1 MKRKKKKLKK
11 NKSIKSKRFKSIKS
25 VKKRKK
31 IFKKKPKIKT
41 SAKKRRKKN
50 KILKKK
56 IKIRKK
62 KIILLRSKRKNTQK
76 TRAVVLGI
84 LSLSDKI
91 RSMLRLNFDLD
102 KSLQNFFQGI
112 SGRVSNIKKIFQ
124 EEREKQK
131 QKKIKEMEREKIEA
145 KKRFMQQEEIVLKS
159 KALEL
164 KAEKELSRQLS
175 IDLKRFL
182 REDQAELRRERAE
195 KQRKFL
201 EQIQL
206 EKKIESFVRREEKE
220 VQALSKYVLNQ
231 QRESYEE
238 VKLRI
243 DKIKEKYKA
252 LRQQKV
258 EEAIRE
264 RLTQFGVDVKD
275 SDTKDILLE
284 KERIYNE
291 EREKIEYALESF
303 YRASHSLCFMIS
315 KRYLSKHLPI
325 MRCVDK
331 RIEESAIYIKW
342 DDTPEDEWLI
352 CIYLKD
358 DTPTEGIVIE
368 DKTDSEKNISREFK
382 RDQIFDAS
390 DFMVDSLTALLERER
405 NKRKVS

>member
-11 NKSIKSKRFKSIKS
+11 IKSIKSKRTKPKKINKRPKKITKRKSKIKKSIKS
-25 VKKRKK
+25 KSR
-31 IFKKKPKIKT
+31 KIKF
-41 SAKKRRKKN
+41 KKN
-50 KILKKK
+50 KI
-56 IKIRKK
+56 RFR
-62 KIILLRSKRKNTQK
+62 RSKRKKTHK
-76 TRAVVLGI
+76 TRAIISSL

-91 RSMLRLNFDLD
+91 KSMLRFNLNLD
-102 KSLQNFFQGI
+102 QSLQNFFQGI
-112 SGRVSNIKKIFQ
+112 SNRVSNIKKVIQ
-124 EEREKQK
+124 EERAKQK
-131 QKKIKEMEREKIEA
+131 EKKIKEMEREKIEA
-145 KKRFMQQEEIVLKS
+145 RKRFMQQEEIALKA

-164 KAEKELSRQLS
+164 KEEKELSRQLS

-201 EQIQL
+201 EQIKL

-220 VQALSKYVLNQ
+220 VQALSKYVLSQ

-264 RLTQFGVDVKD
+264 RLTQFGVEVKD
-275 SDTKDILLE
+275 SDTKEILLE
-284 KERIYNE
+284 KERVYNE
-291 EREKIEYALESF
+291 EREKVEYALESF

-325 MRCVDK
+325 MRCIDK
-331 RIEESAIYIKW
+331 RIEESSIYIKW
-342 DDTPEDEWLI
+342 DDTPENEWLI

-358 DTPTEGIVIE
+358 DSPTQGIVIE
-368 DKTDSEKNISREFK
+368 DKTDPEKNISKEFK

-390 DFMVDSLTALLERER
+390 DFMVDSLTALLDRER
-405 NKRKVS
+405 NKRKAS

>member
-11 NKSIKSKRFKSIKS
+11 NKSINSKRFKSRKPT
-25 VKKRKK
+25 KKRKK
-31 IFKKKPKIKT
+31 VSKKKTKIKR
-41 SAKKRRKKN
+41 SAKKRRR
-50 KILKKK
+50 KINT
-56 IKIRKK
+56 RKK
-62 KIILLRSKRKNTQK
+62 KIISSKSKHKKTQK
-76 TRAVVLGI
+76 TRAVVSGI
-84 LSLSDKI
+84 LNLSDKI
-91 RSMLRLNFDLD
+91 KSMLRINFNLD

-112 SGRVSNIKKIFQ
+112 SNRVSNIKKVIQ
-124 EEREKQK
+124 EERAKQK
-131 QKKIKEMEREKIEA
+131 KKKIKEMEREKIES
-145 KKRFMQQEEIVLKS
+145 KKRFMQQEEITLKA
-159 KALEL
+159 KTLEL
-164 KAEKELSRQLS
+164 KEEKELSRQLS

-201 EQIQL
+201 EQIKL

-220 VQALSKYVLNQ
+220 VQALSKYVLSQ

-264 RLTQFGVDVKD
+264 RLTQFGIEVKD
-275 SDTKDILLE
+275 SDTKEILLE
-284 KERIYNE
+284 KERVYNE
-291 EREKIEYALESF
+291 EREKVEYALESF

-325 MRCVDK
+325 MRCIDR

-358 DTPTEGIVIE
+358 DTPTEGIIIE
-368 DKTDSEKNISREFK
+368 DKTDPEKNISKEFK

-405 NKRKVS
+405 NKRKAS

>member
-11 NKSIKSKRFKSIKS
+11 IKSIKSKRTKPKKSNKRPRKITKRKSKTKKSIKS
-25 VKKRKK
+25 KRR
-31 IFKKKPKIKT
+31 KIKF
-41 SAKKRRKKN
+41 KKN
-50 KILKKK
+50 KIKF
-56 IKIRKK
+56 R
-62 KIILLRSKRKNTQK
+62 RSKRKKQQK
-76 TRAVVLGI
+76 TRAVISSL
-84 LSLSDKI
+84 LSLSDKVK
-91 RSMLRLNFDLD
+91 SMLRFNLNLD
-102 KSLQNFFQGI
+102 QSLQNFFQGI
-112 SGRVSNIKKIFQ
+112 SNRVSNIKKVIQ
-124 EEREKQK
+124 EERAKQK
-131 QKKIKEMEREKIEA
+131 EKKIKEMEREKIEA
-145 KKRFMQQEEIVLKS
+145 RKRFMQQEEIALKA

-164 KAEKELSRQLS
+164 KEEKELSRQLS
-175 IDLKRFL
+175 IDLKKFL

-201 EQIQL
+201 EQIKL

-220 VQALSKYVLNQ
+220 VQALSKYVLGQ

-264 RLTQFGVDVKD
+264 RLTQFGVEVKD
-275 SDTKDILLE
+275 SDTKEILLE
-284 KERIYNE
+284 KERVYNE
-291 EREKIEYALESF
+291 EREKVEYALESF

-325 MRCVDK
+325 MRCIDK
-331 RIEESAIYIKW
+331 RIEESSIYIKW
-342 DDTPEDEWLI
+342 DDTPENEWLI

-358 DTPTEGIVIE
+358 DSPTQGIVIE
-368 DKTDSEKNISREFK
+368 DKTDPEKNISKEFK

-390 DFMVDSLTALLERER
+390 DFMVDSLTALLDRER
-405 NKRKVS
+405 NKRKAS

>member
-11 NKSIKSKRFKSIKS
+11 IKSIKSKRLKPKKST
-25 VKKRKK
+25 KKRKK
-31 IFKKKPKIKT
+31 FAKRKSKT
-41 SAKKRRKKN
+41 
-50 KILKKK
+50 
-56 IKIRKK
+56 K
-62 KIILLRSKRKNTQK
+62 KIIKSKRKKFRTKKINFKRSKRKKTQK
-76 TRAVVLGI
+76 TRAVISSL
-84 LSLSDKI
+84 LNLSDKI
-91 RSMLRLNFDLD
+91 KSMLIFNLNIDR
-102 KSLQNFFQGI
+102 SLQNFFQGI
-112 SGRVSNIKKIFQ
+112 SNRISNIKKVIQ
-124 EEREKQK
+124 EERAKQK
-131 QKKIKEMEREKIEA
+131 RQKIKEMEREKIEA
-145 KKRFMQQEEIVLKS
+145 KKRFMQQEEITLKA

-164 KAEKELSRQLS
+164 KEEKELSRQLS
-175 IDLKRFL
+175 IDLKKFL

-201 EQIQL
+201 EQIKL

-231 QRESYEE
+231 QRESYDE

-243 DKIKEKYKA
+243 DKIKDKYKA

-264 RLTQFGVDVKD
+264 RLTQFGVEVKD
-275 SDTKDILLE
+275 SDTKEILLE
-284 KERIYNE
+284 KERVYNE
-291 EREKIEYALESF
+291 EREKVEYALESF

-325 MRCVDK
+325 MRCIDK

-342 DDTPEDEWLI
+342 DDTPEDDWLI

-368 DKTDSEKNISREFK
+368 DKTDPEKNISKEFK

-405 NKRKVS
+405 NKRKAS

>member
-11 NKSIKSKRFKSIKS
+11 NKSIKSKRLKSKNTA
-25 VKKRKK
+25 KNRKK
-31 IFKKKPKIKT
+31 NNIKT
-41 SAKKRRKKN
+41 SKKKRIIKKKRR
-50 KILKKK
+50 KK

-62 KIILLRSKRKNTQK
+62 KIITSRPKRKKVQK

-91 RSMLRLNFDLD
+91 KSMLRFNLNLD

-112 SGRVSNIKKIFQ
+112 SNRVSNIKKVIQ
-124 EEREKQK
+124 EERAKQK
-131 QKKIKEMEREKIEA
+131 LKKIKEMEREKIES
-145 KKRFMQQEEIVLKS
+145 KKRFLQQEQITLRA

-164 KAEKELSRQLS
+164 KEEKELSRQLS

-195 KQRKFL
+195 KQRRFL
-201 EQIQL
+201 EQIKL

-220 VQALSKYVLNQ
+220 VQALSKYVLSQ

-258 EEAIRE
+258 EEAIRD
-264 RLTQFGVDVKD
+264 RLTQFGVEIKD
-275 SDTKDILLE
+275 SDTKEILLE
-284 KERIYNE
+284 KERVYNV
-291 EREKIEYALESF
+291 EREKVEYALESF

-325 MRCVDK
+325 MRCIDK

-358 DTPTEGIVIE
+358 DSPTEGIVIE
-368 DKTDSEKNISREFK
+368 DKTDPEKNISKEFQ
-382 RDQIFDAS
+382 RDQIFNAS

-405 NKRKVS
+405 NKRKAS

>member
-11 NKSIKSKRFKSIKS
+11 IKSIKSKRTKPKRSNKRPKKITTRKSKTKKSIKS
-25 VKKRKK
+25 
-31 IFKKKPKIKT
+31 
-41 SAKKRRKKN
+41 KRRKTKFKKN
-50 KILKKK
+50 KTKF
-56 IKIRKK
+56 R
-62 KIILLRSKRKNTQK
+62 RSKRKKKQK
-76 TRAVVLGI
+76 TRAVISSL
-84 LSLSDKI
+84 LSLSDKVK
-91 RSMLRLNFDLD
+91 SMLRFNLNLD
-102 KSLQNFFQGI
+102 RSLQNFFQGI
-112 SGRVSNIKKIFQ
+112 SNRVSNIKKVIQ
-124 EEREKQK
+124 EERAKQK
-131 QKKIKEMEREKIEA
+131 EKKIKEMEREKIEA
-145 KKRFMQQEEIVLKS
+145 RKRFMQQEEIALKA

-164 KAEKELSRQLS
+164 KEEKELSRQLS

-201 EQIQL
+201 EQIKL

-220 VQALSKYVLNQ
+220 VQALSKYVLSQ

-264 RLTQFGVDVKD
+264 RLTQFGVEVKD
-275 SDTKDILLE
+275 SDTKEILLE
-284 KERIYNE
+284 KERVYNE
-291 EREKIEYALESF
+291 EREKVEYALESF

-325 MRCVDK
+325 MRCIDK
-331 RIEESAIYIKW
+331 RIEESSIYIKW
-342 DDTPEDEWLI
+342 DDTPENEWLI

-358 DTPTEGIVIE
+358 DSPSQGIVIE
-368 DKTDSEKNISREFK
+368 DKTDPEKNISKEFK

-390 DFMVDSLTALLERER
+390 DFMVDSLTALLDRER
-405 NKRKVS
+405 NKRKAS

>member
-11 NKSIKSKRFKSIKS
+11 NKSIRLKRLKSRKSA
-25 VKKRKK
+25 KKRRKVS
-31 IFKKKPKIKT
+31 KKKPKIKKII
-41 SAKKRRKKN
+41 KKRR
-50 KILKKK
+50 KK

-62 KIILLRSKRKNTQK
+62 KIHSSKSNSKKTQK
-76 TRAVVLGI
+76 TRMVVSRI

-91 RSMLRLNFDLD
+91 KSMIRFNFNLD
-102 KSLQNFFQGI
+102 KSLQNFFQSI
-112 SGRVSNIKKIFQ
+112 SNRVLNIKKVIQ

-131 QKKIKEMEREKIEA
+131 QEKIREMEKEKIEA
-145 KKRFMQQEEIVLKS
+145 KKRFMQQEEIALKA

-164 KAEKELSRQLS
+164 KEEKELSRQLS
-175 IDLKRFL
+175 IDLKKFL

-195 KQRKFL
+195 KQRRFL
-201 EQIQL
+201 EQIKL

-220 VQALSKYVLNQ
+220 VQALSKYVLSQ
-231 QRESYEE
+231 QRESYDD

-264 RLTQFGVDVKD
+264 RLTQFGIEVKD
-275 SDTKDILLE
+275 SDTKEILLE
-284 KERIYNE
+284 KERVYNE
-291 EREKIEYALESF
+291 EREKVEYALESF

-325 MRCVDK
+325 MRCIDK

-358 DTPTEGIVIE
+358 DSPTEGIVIE
-368 DKTDSEKNISREFK
+368 DKTDPEKNISKEFQ
-382 RDQIFDAS
+382 RDQIFNAS

-405 NKRKVS
+405 NKKKAS

>member
-1 MKRKKKKLKK
+1 MKRKKKKLRKI
-11 NKSIKSKRFKSIKS
+11 KSIKSRRFKPRKS
-25 VKKRKK
+25 AKKRKN
-31 IFKKKPKIKT
+31 ILQKKSKT
-41 SAKKRRKKN
+41 KRILKKRRKK
-50 KILKKK
+50 
-56 IKIRKK
+56 IKTRKK
-62 KIILLRSKRKNTQK
+62 KIISSGPKRKKTQK
-76 TRAVVLGI
+76 TRAVVSSI
-84 LSLSDKI
+84 LSFSDKI
-91 RSMLRLNFDLD
+91 KSMLRFNFNLD

-112 SGRVSNIKKIFQ
+112 SNRVLNIKKVIQ

-131 QKKIKEMEREKIEA
+131 REKIKEMEREKIEA
-145 KKRFMQQEEIVLKS
+145 KKRFMQQEEFALKA

-164 KAEKELSRQLS
+164 KEEKELSRQLS

-201 EQIQL
+201 EQIKL

-220 VQALSKYVLNQ
+220 VQALSKYVLSQ

-264 RLTQFGVDVKD
+264 RLTQFGVEIKD
-275 SDTKDILLE
+275 SDTKEILLE
-284 KERIYNE
+284 KERVYNE
-291 EREKIEYALESF
+291 EREKVEYALESF

-315 KRYLSKHLPI
+315 KRYLNKHLPI
-325 MRCVDK
+325 MRCIDK

-368 DKTDSEKNISREFK
+368 DKTDPEKNISKEFK

-405 NKRKVS
+405 NKKKAS

>member
-11 NKSIKSKRFKSIKS
+11 NKSIKSKRLKTRKST
-25 VKKRKK
+25 KKRKK
-31 IFKKKPKIKT
+31 VFKRKTKIKR
-41 SAKKRRKKN
+41 SFKKRRKK
-50 KILKKK
+50 
-56 IKIRKK
+56 IKSRKK
-62 KIILLRSKRKNTQK
+62 KIVTSRSKYKKTQK
-76 TRAVVLGI
+76 TRAIVSGI

-91 RSMLRLNFDLD
+91 KSMLRFNLNLD

-112 SGRVSNIKKIFQ
+112 SNRVSNIKKVIQ
-124 EEREKQK
+124 EERAKQK
-131 QKKIKEMEREKIEA
+131 EKKIKEMEREKIEA
-145 KKRFMQQEEIVLKS
+145 KKRFMQQEEIALKA

-164 KAEKELSRQLS
+164 KEEKEFSRQLS
-175 IDLKRFL
+175 IDLKRFI

-201 EQIQL
+201 EQIKL
-206 EKKIESFVRREEKE
+206 EKKIKSFIQREEKE
-220 VQALSKYVLNQ
+220 VQALSKYVLSQ
-231 QRESYEE
+231 QRDSYEE

-252 LRQQKV
+252 LRQQKI

-275 SDTKDILLE
+275 SDTKEVLLE
-284 KERIYNE
+284 KERIFNE
-291 EREKIEYALESF
+291 EREKVEYALISY
-303 YRASHSLCFMIS
+303 YRTSLSLCFNIN
-315 KRYLSKHLPI
+315 KKFLSKHLPL
-325 MRCVDK
+325 MRCIDK

-342 DDTPEDEWLI
+342 DDTPEDDWLI

-358 DTPTEGIVIE
+358 DAPTEGIVIE
-368 DKTDSEKNISREFK
+368 DKTDPEKNISKEFK

-405 NKRKVS
+405 NKRKAS

>member
-11 NKSIKSKRFKSIKS
+11 IKSIKSKRTKPKKDRRPEKITKRKSKTKKSIKS
-25 VKKRKK
+25 
-31 IFKKKPKIKT
+31 
-41 SAKKRRKKN
+41 KRRKTKFKKN
-50 KILKKK
+50 KIKFRRSE
-56 IKIRKK
+56 RKK
-62 KIILLRSKRKNTQK
+62 KQK
-76 TRAVVLGI
+76 TRAIISSL
-84 LSLSDKI
+84 LSLSDKVK
-91 RSMLRLNFDLD
+91 SMLRFNLNLD
-102 KSLQNFFQGI
+102 QSLQNFFQGI
-112 SGRVSNIKKIFQ
+112 SNRVSNIKKVIQ
-124 EEREKQK
+124 EERAKQK
-131 QKKIKEMEREKIEA
+131 EKKIKEMEREKIEA
-145 KKRFMQQEEIVLKS
+145 RKRFMQQEEIALKA

-164 KAEKELSRQLS
+164 KEEKELSRQLS

-201 EQIQL
+201 EQIKL

-220 VQALSKYVLNQ
+220 VQALSKYVLSQ

-264 RLTQFGVDVKD
+264 RLTQFGVEVKD
-275 SDTKDILLE
+275 SDTKEILLE
-284 KERIYNE
+284 KERVYNE
-291 EREKIEYALESF
+291 EREKVEYALESF

-325 MRCVDK
+325 MRCIDK
-331 RIEESAIYIKW
+331 RIEESSIYIKW
-342 DDTPEDEWLI
+342 DDTPENEWLI

-358 DTPTEGIVIE
+358 DSPAQGIVIE
-368 DKTDSEKNISREFK
+368 DKTDPEKNISKEFK
-382 RDQIFDAS
+382 RDQIFNAS
-390 DFMVDSLTALLERER
+390 DFMVDSLTSLLDRER
-405 NKRKVS
+405 NKRKAS

>member
-11 NKSIKSKRFKSIKS
+11 NKSIKSKTLKLKKTTKRQKKKVKRKSKTKRSI
-25 VKKRKK
+25 KRKK
-31 IFKKKPKIKT
+31 IKF
-41 SAKKRRKKN
+41 RQ
-50 KILKKK
+50 KK
-56 IKIRKK
+56 IRPQ
-62 KIILLRSKRKNTQK
+62 RSKRKKIQK
-76 TRAVVLGI
+76 TRMVVSSI
-84 LSLSDKI
+84 LRLSDKI
-91 RSMLRLNFDLD
+91 KTILRFNFNLD

-112 SGRVSNIKKIFQ
+112 SNRVLNIKKVIQ
-124 EEREKQK
+124 EERVKQK

-145 KKRFMQQEEIVLKS
+145 KKRFMQQEEITLKA

-164 KAEKELSRQLS
+164 KEEKELSRQLS

-201 EQIQL
+201 EQIKL

-220 VQALSKYVLNQ
+220 VQALSKYVLSQ

-264 RLTQFGVDVKD
+264 RLTQFGVEVKD
-275 SDTKDILLE
+275 SDTKEILLE
-284 KERIYNE
+284 KERVYNE
-291 EREKIEYALESF
+291 EREKVEYALESF

-325 MRCVDK
+325 MRCIDK
-331 RIEESAIYIKW
+331 RIEESSIYIKW
-342 DDTPEDEWLI
+342 DDTPENEWLI

-358 DTPTEGIVIE
+358 DSPTQGIIIE
-368 DKTDSEKNISREFK
+368 DKTDPEKNISKEFK

-390 DFMVDSLTALLERER
+390 DFMVDSLTALLDRER
-405 NKRKVS
+405 NKRKAS

>member
-11 NKSIKSKRFKSIKS
+11 NKSIKSKRLKFRKPI
-25 VKKRKK
+25 KKRKK
-31 IFKKKPKIKT
+31 VSKRKSKIKR
-41 SAKKRRKKN
+41 KVKIRRKK
-50 KILKKK
+50 
-56 IKIRKK
+56 IKARKK
-62 KIILLRSKRKNTQK
+62 KVIPFSTRRKKTQK
-76 TRAVVLGI
+76 TRAVVSGI
-84 LSLSDKI
+84 LNLSDKI
-91 RSMLRLNFDLD
+91 KSMLRFNLNLD

-112 SGRVSNIKKIFQ
+112 SNRVSNIKKIIQ
-124 EEREKQK
+124 EERVKQK

-145 KKRFMQQEEIVLKS
+145 KKRFIQQEEITLKA

-164 KAEKELSRQLS
+164 KEEKELSRQLS

-264 RLTQFGVDVKD
+264 RLTQFGVEVKD
-275 SDTKDILLE
+275 SDTKEILLQ
-284 KERIYNE
+284 KERVYNE
-291 EREKIEYALESF
+291 EREKVEYALESF

-325 MRCVDK
+325 MRCIDK
-331 RIEESAIYIKW
+331 RIEESSIYIKW
-342 DDTPEDEWLI
+342 DDTPENEWLI

-358 DTPTEGIVIE
+358 DSPTQGIIIE
-368 DKTDSEKNISREFK
+368 DKTDPEKNISKEFK

-390 DFMVDSLTALLERER
+390 DFMVDSLTALLDRER
-405 NKRKVS
+405 NKRKAS

>member
-11 NKSIKSKRFKSIKS
+11 NKSIKLKRLKLKKPI
-25 VKKRKK
+25 KKRKK
-31 IFKKKPKIKT
+31 VSKKKSKIKR
-41 SAKKRRKKN
+41 KVKIRRKK
-50 KILKKK
+50 IRA
-56 IKIRKK
+56 RKK
-62 KIILLRSKRKNTQK
+62 KVIPFSTRRKKTQK
-76 TRAVVLGI
+76 TRAVVSGI

-91 RSMLRLNFDLD
+91 KSMLRFNLNLD

-112 SGRVSNIKKIFQ
+112 SNRVSNIKKIIQ
-124 EEREKQK
+124 EERVKQK

-145 KKRFMQQEEIVLKS
+145 KKRFMQQEEIALKA

-164 KAEKELSRQLS
+164 KEEKELSRQLS

-264 RLTQFGVDVKD
+264 RLTQFGVEVKD
-275 SDTKDILLE
+275 SDTKEILLE
-284 KERIYNE
+284 KERVYNE
-291 EREKIEYALESF
+291 EREKVEYALESF

-325 MRCVDK
+325 MRCIDK

-358 DTPTEGIVIE
+358 DSPTKGIVIE
-368 DKTDSEKNISREFK
+368 DKTDPEKNISKEFK

-405 NKRKVS
+405 NKRKAS

>member
-11 NKSIKSKRFKSIKS
+11 NKSIKSKRLKTRKST
-25 VKKRKK
+25 KKRKK
-31 IFKKKPKIKT
+31 VFKGKTKIKR
-41 SAKKRRKKN
+41 SFKKRRKK
-50 KILKKK
+50 
-56 IKIRKK
+56 IKTRKK
-62 KIILLRSKRKNTQK
+62 KIVTSRSKYKKTQK
-76 TRAVVLGI
+76 TRAVVSGI

-91 RSMLRLNFDLD
+91 KSMLRFNLNLD

-112 SGRVSNIKKIFQ
+112 SNRVSNIKKIIQ
-124 EEREKQK
+124 EERVKQK

-145 KKRFMQQEEIVLKS
+145 KKRFMQQEEIALKA

-164 KAEKELSRQLS
+164 KEEKELSRQLS

-206 EKKIESFVRREEKE
+206 EKKIENFVRREEKE

-264 RLTQFGVDVKD
+264 RLTQFGVEVKD
-275 SDTKDILLE
+275 SDTKEILLE

-291 EREKIEYALESF
+291 EREKVEYALESF

-325 MRCVDK
+325 MRCIDK

-358 DTPTEGIVIE
+358 DSPTKGIVIE
-368 DKTDSEKNISREFK
+368 DKTDPEKNISKEFK

-405 NKRKVS
+405 NKRKAS

>member
-11 NKSIKSKRFKSIKS
+11 NKSIKSKRLKYKKTA
-25 VKKRKK
+25 KKRKK
-31 IFKKKPKIKT
+31 NNIKKSNKKRIV
-41 SAKKRRKKN
+41 KKRRKK
-50 KILKKK
+50 IK
-56 IKIRKK
+56 IKKK
-62 KIILLRSKRKNTQK
+62 KIIPLKSKRKKVQK
-76 TRAVVLGI
+76 TRAVVSGI

-91 RSMLRLNFDLD
+91 KLMLRFNFNLD
-102 KSLQNFFQGI
+102 KSLQNFFKGI
-112 SGRVSNIKKIFQ
+112 SNRVSNIKKIIQ
-124 EEREKQK
+124 EERAKQK
-131 QKKIKEMEREKIEA
+131 QKKIKEMEREKKEA
-145 KKRFMQQEEIVLKS
+145 KRRFMQQEEIALKA
-159 KALEL
+159 KTLEL
-164 KAEKELSRQLS
+164 KEEKEFSRQLS
-175 IDLKRFL
+175 IDLKRFF

-206 EKKIESFVRREEKE
+206 EKKIEGFVRREEKE

-405 NKRKVS
+405 NKRKAS

>member
-11 NKSIKSKRFKSIKS
+11 IKSIKSKRTKPKRSNKRPKKITKRKSKTKKSIKS
-25 VKKRKK
+25 
-31 IFKKKPKIKT
+31 
-41 SAKKRRKKN
+41 KRRKTKIKKN
-50 KILKKK
+50 KTKF
-56 IKIRKK
+56 R
-62 KIILLRSKRKNTQK
+62 RSKRKKKQK
-76 TRAVVLGI
+76 TRAVISSL
-84 LSLSDKI
+84 LSLSDKVK
-91 RSMLRLNFDLD
+91 SMLRFNLNLD
-102 KSLQNFFQGI
+102 RSLQNFFQGI
-112 SGRVSNIKKIFQ
+112 SNRVSNIKKVIQ
-124 EEREKQK
+124 EERAKQK
-131 QKKIKEMEREKIEA
+131 EKKIKEMEREKIEA
-145 KKRFMQQEEIVLKS
+145 RKRFMQQEEIALKT

-164 KAEKELSRQLS
+164 KEEKELSRQLS

-201 EQIQL
+201 EQIKL

-220 VQALSKYVLNQ
+220 VQALSKYVLSQ

-264 RLTQFGVDVKD
+264 RLTQFGVEVKD
-275 SDTKDILLE
+275 SDTKEILLE
-284 KERIYNE
+284 KERVYNE
-291 EREKIEYALESF
+291 EREKVEYALESF

-325 MRCVDK
+325 MRCIDK
-331 RIEESAIYIKW
+331 RIEESSIYIKW
-342 DDTPEDEWLI
+342 DDTPENEWLI

-358 DTPTEGIVIE
+358 DSPTQGIVIE
-368 DKTDSEKNISREFK
+368 DKTDPEKNISKEFK

-390 DFMVDSLTALLERER
+390 DFMVDSLTALLDRER
-405 NKRKVS
+405 NKRKAS

>member
-11 NKSIKSKRFKSIKS
+11 NKSIKSKRLKSRKSIKKRKKVS
-25 VKKRKK
+25 KRKPKTKKSFNKKRKK
-31 IFKKKPKIKT
+31 IKT
-41 SAKKRRKKN
+41 
-50 KILKKK
+50 
-56 IKIRKK
+56 RKK
-62 KIILLRSKRKNTQK
+62 KIITSRSKHKKIQK
-76 TRAVVLGI
+76 TRAVVSGI

-91 RSMLRLNFDLD
+91 KSMLRFNFNLD

-112 SGRVSNIKKIFQ
+112 SNRVSNIKKVIQ
-124 EEREKQK
+124 EERVKQK

-145 KKRFMQQEEIVLKS
+145 KKRFMQQEEVALKT

-164 KAEKELSRQLS
+164 KEEKELSRQLS

-264 RLTQFGVDVKD
+264 RLTQFGVEVKD
-275 SDTKDILLE
+275 SDTKEILLE
-284 KERIYNE
+284 KERVYNE
-291 EREKIEYALESF
+291 EREKVDYALESF

-325 MRCVDK
+325 MRCIDK

-352 CIYLKD
+352 CIYLKN
-358 DTPTEGIVIE
+358 DTPSEGIVIE
-368 DKTDSEKNISREFK
+368 DKTDPEKNISKEFR

-390 DFMVDSLTALLERER
+390 DFMVDSLTKLLERER
-405 NKRKVS
+405 NKRKAS

>member
-1 MKRKKKKLKK
+1 MNRKKKKLKK
-11 NKSIKSKRFKSIKS
+11 IKSIKSKRTKPKKSNKRPKKITKRKSKTKKSIKS
-25 VKKRKK
+25 
-31 IFKKKPKIKT
+31 
-41 SAKKRRKKN
+41 KRRKTKFKKN
-50 KILKKK
+50 KIKF
-56 IKIRKK
+56 R
-62 KIILLRSKRKNTQK
+62 RSKRKKQQK
-76 TRAVVLGI
+76 TRAVISSL
-84 LSLSDKI
+84 LSLSDKVK
-91 RSMLRLNFDLD
+91 SMLRFNLNLD
-102 KSLQNFFQGI
+102 QSLQNFFQGV
-112 SGRVSNIKKIFQ
+112 SNRVSYIKKVIQ
-124 EEREKQK
+124 EERAKQK
-131 QKKIKEMEREKIEA
+131 EKKIKEMEREKIEA
-145 KKRFMQQEEIVLKS
+145 RKRFMQQEEIALKA

-164 KAEKELSRQLS
+164 KEEKELSRQLS

-201 EQIQL
+201 EQIKL

-220 VQALSKYVLNQ
+220 VQALSKYVLSQ

-264 RLTQFGVDVKD
+264 RLTQFGVEVKD
-275 SDTKDILLE
+275 SDTKEILLE
-284 KERIYNE
+284 KERVYNE
-291 EREKIEYALESF
+291 EREKVEYALESF

-325 MRCVDK
+325 MRCIDK
-331 RIEESAIYIKW
+331 RIEESSIYIKW
-342 DDTPEDEWLI
+342 DDTPENEWLI

-358 DTPTEGIVIE
+358 DSPTQGIVIE
-368 DKTDSEKNISREFK
+368 DKTDPEKNLSKEFK

-390 DFMVDSLTALLERER
+390 DFMVDSLTALLDRER
-405 NKRKVS
+405 NKRKAS

>member
-1 MKRKKKKLKK
+1 MKSKKKKLKK
-11 NKSIKSKRFKSIKS
+11 KKSIKSKRLKFKKS
-25 VKKRKK
+25 AKKRKK
-31 IFKKKPKIKT
+31 FSKKKSKIKKIV
-41 SAKKRRKKN
+41 KKRRKK
-50 KILKKK
+50 
-56 IKIRKK
+56 IKLRKK
-62 KIILLRSKRKNTQK
+62 KIFSSRSKPKKTQK
-76 TRAVVLGI
+76 TRAIVSSI

-91 RSMLRLNFDLD
+91 KSMLRFNLNLD

-112 SGRVSNIKKIFQ
+112 SNRVLNIKKVIQ

-131 QKKIKEMEREKIEA
+131 REKIKEMEREKIEA
-145 KKRFMQQEEIVLKS
+145 KKRFIQQEEMALKS

-164 KAEKELSRQLS
+164 KEEKELSRQLT

-201 EQIQL
+201 EQIKL
-206 EKKIESFVRREEKE
+206 EKKIEGFVRREEKE
-220 VQALSKYVLNQ
+220 VQALSKYVLSQ

-264 RLTQFGVDVKD
+264 RLTQFGVEVKD
-275 SDTKDILLE
+275 SDTKEILLE
-284 KERIYNE
+284 KERVYNE
-291 EREKIEYALESF
+291 EREKVEYALESF
-303 YRASHSLCFMIS
+303 YRSSHSLCFMIS

-325 MRCVDK
+325 MRCIDK

-358 DTPTEGIVIE
+358 DSPTEGIVIE
-368 DKTDSEKNISREFK
+368 DKTDPEKNISKEFK

-405 NKRKVS
+405 NKRKAS

>member
-11 NKSIKSKRFKSIKS
+11 NKSIKSKRLKSKNTNKNRKKNTRKKS
-25 VKKRKK
+25 KKKRIVK
-31 IFKKKPKIKT
+31 
-41 SAKKRRKKN
+41 KKRR
-50 KILKKK
+50 KK

-62 KIILLRSKRKNTQK
+62 KVITSRAKRKKVEK

-91 RSMLRLNFDLD
+91 KSILRFNLNLD

-112 SGRVSNIKKIFQ
+112 SNRVSNIKKVIQ
-124 EEREKQK
+124 EERAKQK
-131 QKKIKEMEREKIEA
+131 QKKIKEMEKEKIES
-145 KKRFMQQEEIVLKS
+145 KKRFMQQEQIILRA

-164 KAEKELSRQLS
+164 KEEKELSRQLS

-201 EQIQL
+201 EQIKL

-220 VQALSKYVLNQ
+220 VQALSKYVLSQ

-252 LRQQKV
+252 LRQKKI
-258 EEAIRE
+258 EEAIRD
-264 RLTQFGVDVKD
+264 RLTQFGVEVKD
-275 SDTKDILLE
+275 SDTKEILLE
-284 KERIYNE
+284 KERVYNE
-291 EREKIEYALESF
+291 EREKVEYALESF

-325 MRCVDK
+325 MRCIDK

-358 DTPTEGIVIE
+358 DSPIEGIVIE
-368 DKTDSEKNISREFK
+368 DKTDPEKNISKEFQ
-382 RDQIFDAS
+382 RDQIFNAS

-405 NKRKVS
+405 NKRKAS

>member
-11 NKSIKSKRFKSIKS
+11 NKLIKSKRLKNKKTFKN
-25 VKKRKK
+25 RKK
-31 IFKKKPKIKT
+31 IAIKKSNKKRI
-41 SAKKRRKKN
+41 AKKRRKK
-50 KILKKK
+50 IKK
-56 IKIRKK
+56 RKK
-62 KIILLRSKRKNTQK
+62 KIIPLKSKTKKVQK
-76 TRAVVLGI
+76 TRAVVSGI

-91 RSMLRLNFDLD
+91 KSILRFNLD

-112 SGRVSNIKKIFQ
+112 SNRVLNLKKIIQ
-124 EEREKQK
+124 EERAKQK

-145 KKRFMQQEEIVLKS
+145 KKRFMQQGEIALKA

-164 KAEKELSRQLS
+164 KEEKELSRQLS
-175 IDLKRFL
+175 IDLKRFI
-182 REDQAELRRERAE
+182 REDQAELRKERAE

-231 QRESYEE
+231 QRESYED

-264 RLTQFGVDVKD
+264 RLTQFGVEVKD
-275 SDTKDILLE
+275 SDTKEILLE
-284 KERIYNE
+284 KERVYNE
-291 EREKIEYALESF
+291 ERDKVEYALESF

-315 KRYLSKHLPI
+315 KRYLNKHLPI
-325 MRCVDK
+325 MRCIDK

-358 DTPTEGIVIE
+358 DSPTEGIVIE
-368 DKTDSEKNISREFK
+368 DKTDPEKNISKEFK
-382 RDQIFDAS
+382 RDQIFDAT

-405 NKRKVS
+405 NKRKAS

>member
-1 MKRKKKKLKK
+1 
-11 NKSIKSKRFKSIKS
+11 
-25 VKKRKK
+25 
-31 IFKKKPKIKT
+31 
-41 SAKKRRKKN
+41 
-50 KILKKK
+50 
-56 IKIRKK
+56 
-62 KIILLRSKRKNTQK
+62 
-76 TRAVVLGI
+76 
-84 LSLSDKI
+84 
-91 RSMLRLNFDLD
+91 MLRFNLNLD
-102 KSLQNFFQGI
+102 QSLQNFFQGI
-112 SGRVSNIKKIFQ
+112 SNRVSNIKKVIQ
-124 EEREKQK
+124 EERSKQK
-131 QKKIKEMEREKIEA
+131 EKKVKEMEREKILA
-145 KKRFMQQEEIVLKS
+145 RKRFMQQEEIALKA

-164 KAEKELSRQLS
+164 KEEKELSRQLS

-201 EQIQL
+201 EQIKL

-220 VQALSKYVLNQ
+220 VQALSKYVLSQ

-264 RLTQFGVDVKD
+264 RLTQFGVEVKD
-275 SDTKDILLE
+275 SDTKEILLE
-284 KERIYNE
+284 KERVYNE
-291 EREKIEYALESF
+291 EREKVEYALESF

-325 MRCVDK
+325 MRCIDK
-331 RIEESAIYIKW
+331 RIEESSIYIKW
-342 DDTPEDEWLI
+342 DDTPENEWLI

-358 DTPTEGIVIE
+358 NSPTQGIVIE
-368 DKTDSEKNISREFK
+368 DKTDPEKNISKEFK

-390 DFMVDSLTALLERER
+390 DFMVDSLTVLLERER
-405 NKRKVS
+405 NKRKAS

>member
-11 NKSIKSKRFKSIKS
+11 IYSIKSKRTKPKKSNKRPKKITKRKSKTKKSIKSKR
-25 VKKRKK
+25 RKTK
-31 IFKKKPKIKT
+31 F
-41 SAKKRRKKN
+41 KKN
-50 KILKKK
+50 KTKFN
-56 IKIRKK
+56 
-62 KIILLRSKRKNTQK
+62 RSKREKKQK
-76 TRAVVLGI
+76 TRAVISSL
-84 LSLSDKI
+84 LSLSDKVK
-91 RSMLRLNFDLD
+91 SMLRFNLNLD
-102 KSLQNFFQGI
+102 QSLQNFFQGI
-112 SGRVSNIKKIFQ
+112 SNRVSNIKKVIQ
-124 EEREKQK
+124 EERAKQK
-131 QKKIKEMEREKIEA
+131 ENKIKEMEREKIEA
-145 KKRFMQQEEIVLKS
+145 RKRFMQQEEIALKV

-164 KAEKELSRQLS
+164 KEEKELSRQLS

-201 EQIQL
+201 EQIKL

-220 VQALSKYVLNQ
+220 VQALSKYVLSQ

-264 RLTQFGVDVKD
+264 RLTQFGVEVKD
-275 SDTKDILLE
+275 SDTKEILLE
-284 KERIYNE
+284 KERVYNE
-291 EREKIEYALESF
+291 EREKVEYALESF

-325 MRCVDK
+325 MRCIDK
-331 RIEESAIYIKW
+331 RIEESSIYIKW
-342 DDTPEDEWLI
+342 DDTPENEWLI

-358 DTPTEGIVIE
+358 DSPTQGIVIE
-368 DKTDSEKNISREFK
+368 DKTDPEKNISKEFK

-390 DFMVDSLTALLERER
+390 DFMVDSLTALLDRER
-405 NKRKVS
+405 NKRKAS

>member
-11 NKSIKSKRFKSIKS
+11 IKSIKSKRFKSKNS
-25 VKKRKK
+25 SKKRKK
-31 IFKKKPKIKT
+31 VSKRKPKIKR
-41 SAKKRRKKN
+41 SIKKRG
-50 KILKKK
+50 KK
-56 IKIRKK
+56 IKTRKK
-62 KIILLRSKRKNTQK
+62 KIVLSSSKHKKTQK
-76 TRAVVLGI
+76 TRAVVSGI
-84 LSLSDKI
+84 LSLGDKI
-91 RSMLRLNFDLD
+91 KSILRFNFNLD
-102 KSLQNFFQGI
+102 RSLQNFFQGI
-112 SGRVSNIKKIFQ
+112 SNRVSNIKKVIQ
-124 EEREKQK
+124 EERVKQK
-131 QKKIKEMEREKIEA
+131 QKKIKEMEREKKEA
-145 KKRFMQQEEIVLKS
+145 KKRFMQQEEIALKT
-159 KALEL
+159 KAFEL
-164 KAEKELSRQLS
+164 KGERELSRQLS

-220 VQALSKYVLNQ
+220 VQTLSKYVLSQ
-231 QRESYEE
+231 QRESYDE

-264 RLTQFGVDVKD
+264 RLTQFGVEVKD
-275 SDTKDILLE
+275 SDTKEILLE
-284 KERIYNE
+284 KERVYNE
-291 EREKIEYALESF
+291 EREKVEYALESF

-325 MRCVDK
+325 MRCIDK

-342 DDTPEDEWLI
+342 DDTPEDEFLI

-368 DKTDSEKNISREFK
+368 DKTDPEKNISKEFR

-405 NKRKVS
+405 NKRKAS

>member
-41 SAKKRRKKN
+41 SAKKRRKKI
-50 KILKKK
+50 KIRKKK

>member
-1 MKRKKKKLKK
+1 MKRKKKKLRKS
-11 NKSIKSKRFKSIKS
+11 KSIKSRRFKPRKS
-25 VKKRKK
+25 AKKRKK
-31 IFKKKPKIKT
+31 VSKKKSKT
-41 SAKKRRKKN
+41 KRIVKKRGKKN
-50 KILKKK
+50 
-56 IKIRKK
+56 KIRKK
-62 KIILLRSKRKNTQK
+62 KITSSGSKRKKTQK
-76 TRAVVLGI
+76 TRVVVSSI

-91 RSMLRLNFDLD
+91 KSMLRFNFNLD

-112 SGRVSNIKKIFQ
+112 SNRVLNFKKVLQ

-131 QKKIKEMEREKIEA
+131 REKIKEMEREKIEA
-145 KKRFMQQEEIVLKS
+145 KKRFIQQEEVALKA

-164 KAEKELSRQLS
+164 KEEKELSRQLT

-201 EQIQL
+201 EQIKL

-220 VQALSKYVLNQ
+220 VQALSKYVLSQ

-264 RLTQFGVDVKD
+264 RLTQFGVEVKD
-275 SDTKDILLE
+275 SDTKEILLE
-284 KERIYNE
+284 KERVYNE
-291 EREKIEYALESF
+291 EREKVEYALESF

-315 KRYLSKHLPI
+315 KRYLNKHLPI
-325 MRCVDK
+325 MRCIDK

-368 DKTDSEKNISREFK
+368 DKTDPEKNISKEFK

-405 NKRKVS
+405 NKRKAS

>member
-11 NKSIKSKRFKSIKS
+11 NKSIKSKRLKYKITT
-25 VKKRKK
+25 KKRKK
-31 IFKKKPKIKT
+31 NTIKKSNKKRII
-41 SAKKRRKKN
+41 KKRRKKI
-50 KILKKK
+50 KIKKK
-56 IKIRKK
+56 RIIPLKLKRKK
-62 KIILLRSKRKNTQK
+62 VQK
-76 TRAVVLGI
+76 TRALVSGI

-91 RSMLRLNFDLD
+91 KSMLRFNFNLD

-112 SGRVSNIKKIFQ
+112 SNRVLNIKKIIQ
-124 EEREKQK
+124 EERVKQK
-131 QKKIKEMEREKIEA
+131 QKKIIEMEREKKEA
-145 KKRFMQQEEIVLKS
+145 KKRFMQHEKIALKA
-159 KALEL
+159 KTLEL
-164 KAEKELSRQLS
+164 KEEKELSRQLS
-175 IDLKRFL
+175 IDLKRFI
-182 REDQAELRRERAE
+182 REDQAELRRERAD

-206 EKKIESFVRREEKE
+206 EKKIEGFVRREEKE

-252 LRQQKV
+252 LRQQKI

-264 RLTQFGVDVKD
+264 RLTQFGVEVKD
-275 SDTKDILLE
+275 SDTKEILLE
-284 KERIYNE
+284 KERVYNE
-291 EREKIEYALESF
+291 EREKVEYALESF

-358 DTPTEGIVIE
+358 DTPTEGIIIE
-368 DKTDSEKNISREFK
+368 DKTDPEKNISKEFK
-382 RDQIFDAS
+382 RDQIFNAS
-390 DFMVDSLTALLERER
+390 DFMVDSLTALLDRER
-405 NKRKVS
+405 NKRKAS

>member
-11 NKSIKSKRFKSIKS
+11 NKSIKSKRLKFRKPI
-25 VKKRKK
+25 KKRKK
-31 IFKKKPKIKT
+31 VSKRKSKIKR
-41 SAKKRRKKN
+41 KVKIRRKK
-50 KILKKK
+50 
-56 IKIRKK
+56 IKARKK
-62 KIILLRSKRKNTQK
+62 KIIPFSTRRKKTQK
-76 TRAVVLGI
+76 TRAVVSGI

-91 RSMLRLNFDLD
+91 KSMLRFNLNLD
-102 KSLQNFFQGI
+102 QSLQNFFQGI
-112 SGRVSNIKKIFQ
+112 SNRVLNIKKVIQ
-124 EEREKQK
+124 EERVKQK
-131 QKKIKEMEREKIEA
+131 EKKIKEMEREKIEA
-145 KKRFMQQEEIVLKS
+145 KKRFMQLEEIALKA
-159 KALEL
+159 KASEL
-164 KAEKELSRQLS
+164 KEEKELSRQLS

-201 EQIQL
+201 EQIRL

-220 VQALSKYVLNQ
+220 VQALSKYVLSQ

-264 RLTQFGVDVKD
+264 RLTQFGVEVKD
-275 SDTKDILLE
+275 SDTKEILLE
-284 KERIYNE
+284 KERVYNE
-291 EREKIEYALESF
+291 EREKVEYALESF

-325 MRCVDK
+325 MRCIDK
-331 RIEESAIYIKW
+331 RIEESSIYIKW
-342 DDTPEDEWLI
+342 DDTPENEWLI

-358 DTPTEGIVIE
+358 DSPTQGIVIE
-368 DKTDSEKNISREFK
+368 DKTDPEKNLSKEFK

-390 DFMVDSLTALLERER
+390 DFMVDSLTALLDRER
-405 NKRKVS
+405 NKRKAS

>member
-11 NKSIKSKRFKSIKS
+11 NKSIKSKTLKLKKTTKKQKKNVKKKSKTKRSI
-25 VKKRKK
+25 KRKK
-31 IFKKKPKIKT
+31 IKF
-41 SAKKRRKKN
+41 
-50 KILKKK
+50 
-56 IKIRKK
+56 RKK
-62 KIILLRSKRKNTQK
+62 KIRPQRSKRKKIQK
-76 TRAVVLGI
+76 TRKVVSSILG
-84 LSLSDKI
+84 LSDKI
-91 RSMLRLNFDLD
+91 KTILRFNFNLD

-112 SGRVSNIKKIFQ
+112 SNRVSNIKKVIQ
-124 EEREKQK
+124 EERVKQK

-145 KKRFMQQEEIVLKS
+145 KKRFMQQEEITLKT

-164 KAEKELSRQLS
+164 KEEKELSRQLS

-201 EQIQL
+201 EQIKL

-264 RLTQFGVDVKD
+264 RLTQFGVEVKD
-275 SDTKDILLE
+275 SDTKEILLE
-284 KERIYNE
+284 KERVYNE
-291 EREKIEYALESF
+291 EREKVEYALESF

-325 MRCVDK
+325 MRCIDK
-331 RIEESAIYIKW
+331 RIEESSIYIKW
-342 DDTPEDEWLI
+342 DDTPENEWLI

-358 DTPTEGIVIE
+358 DSPTQGIVIE
-368 DKTDSEKNISREFK
+368 DKTDPEKNISKEFK

-390 DFMVDSLTALLERER
+390 DFMVDSLTALLDRER
-405 NKRKVS
+405 NKRKAS

>member
-11 NKSIKSKRFKSIKS
+11 NKSTKSKRLKSRKS
-25 VKKRKK
+25 SKKRKK
-31 IFKKKPKIKT
+31 VSKKKSKIKKIV
-41 SAKKRRKKN
+41 KKRRKK
-50 KILKKK
+50 
-56 IKIRKK
+56 IKLQKK
-62 KIILLRSKRKNTQK
+62 KIISSRSKRKKTQK
-76 TRAVVLGI
+76 TRLVVSRI

-91 RSMLRLNFDLD
+91 KSMLRFNFNLD

-112 SGRVSNIKKIFQ
+112 SNKVSNIKKVIQ

-131 QKKIKEMEREKIEA
+131 REKIKEMEREKKEA
-145 KKRFMQQEEIVLKS
+145 KKRFIQQEEIALKA

-164 KAEKELSRQLS
+164 KDEKELSRQLS
-175 IDLKRFL
+175 IDLKRFI

-201 EQIQL
+201 EQIKL

-220 VQALSKYVLNQ
+220 VQALSKYVLSQ

-252 LRQQKV
+252 LRQQKI

-264 RLTQFGVDVKD
+264 RLTQFGVEVKD
-275 SDTKDILLE
+275 SDTKEILLE
-284 KERIYNE
+284 KERVYNE
-291 EREKIEYALESF
+291 EREKVEYALESF

-325 MRCVDK
+325 MRCIDK

-368 DKTDSEKNISREFK
+368 DKTDPEKNISREFK
-382 RDQIFDAS
+382 KDQIFDAS

-405 NKRKVS
+405 NKRKAS

>member
-1 MKRKKKKLKK
+1 MKRKKKKLKRVR
-11 NKSIKSKRFKSIKS
+11 SIKSKRLKYKKTAKNRKKNTLKKSN
-25 VKKRKK
+25 KKRKV
-31 IFKKKPKIKT
+31 
-41 SAKKRRKKN
+41 KKRRKKN
-50 KILKKK
+50 KTQKKK
-56 IKIRKK
+56 IVPIK
-62 KIILLRSKRKNTQK
+62 SKRKKVQK
-76 TRAVVLGI
+76 TRAVVSGI

-91 RSMLRLNFDLD
+91 KSMLRFKFNLD
-102 KSLQNFFQGI
+102 KSLKNFFQSI
-112 SGRVSNIKKIFQ
+112 SNKVSNIKKIIQ
-124 EEREKQK
+124 EERAKQK

-145 KKRFMQQEEIVLKS
+145 KKRFMQQEEIVLKA
-159 KALEL
+159 KTLEL
-164 KAEKELSRQLS
+164 KEEKELRRQLS
-175 IDLKRFL
+175 IDLKRFI

-206 EKKIESFVRREEKE
+206 EKKIEGFVRREEKE

-264 RLTQFGVDVKD
+264 RLTQFGVEVKD
-275 SDTKDILLE
+275 SDTKEILLE
-284 KERIYNE
+284 KERVYNE
-291 EREKIEYALESF
+291 EREKVEYALESF

-315 KRYLSKHLPI
+315 KRYLSKNLPI
-325 MRCVDK
+325 MRCIDK
-331 RIEESAIYIKW
+331 RIEESAIYVKW

-352 CIYLKD
+352 CIYLKN
-358 DTPTEGIVIE
+358 DTPIEGIVIE
-368 DKTDSEKNISREFK
+368 DKTDPEKNISREFK

-405 NKRKVS
+405 NKRKAS